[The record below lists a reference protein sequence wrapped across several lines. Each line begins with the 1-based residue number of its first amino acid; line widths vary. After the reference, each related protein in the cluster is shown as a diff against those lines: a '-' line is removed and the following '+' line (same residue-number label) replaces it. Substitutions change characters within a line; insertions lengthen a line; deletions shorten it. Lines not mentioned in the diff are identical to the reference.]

1 MNTVDFFEKNRY
13 VLIKEM
19 IPKDIA
25 KVASQYAHF
34 DRVQNFKP
42 EDETAQIP
50 GSHSVYGDPL
60 METLLKFSRPHMEK
74 WTGLE
79 LWPTYSY

>member
-34 DRVQNFKP
+34 DRVMA
-42 EDETAQIP
+42 D
-50 GSHSVYGDPL
+50 
-60 METLLKFSRPHMEK
+60 LL
-74 WTGLE
+74 L
-79 LWPTYSY
+79 L